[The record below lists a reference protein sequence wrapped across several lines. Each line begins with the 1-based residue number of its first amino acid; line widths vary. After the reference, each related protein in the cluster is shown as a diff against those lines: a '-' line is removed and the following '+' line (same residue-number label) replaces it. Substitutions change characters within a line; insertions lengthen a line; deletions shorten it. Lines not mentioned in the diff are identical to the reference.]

1 MNNTTKDL
9 VGAVTRHQLALTT
22 LLVFL
27 ALLLPAHSGS
37 AAELTTQ
44 AWPNSSEGFAA
55 FAAKLNERNPRNLA
69 ARPEAYVLGAGD
81 RRILELADGDAGAR
95 GAEGRVGIGGQ
106 PSIYAVYLGKATPIH
121 AVGFYTYNIDTR
133 ANQDYEVRFADNSGN
148 PGKRPNF
155 PDNAA
160 LSTGD
165 KVIGPD
171 AGGFLSVFAN
181 PDGSP
186 LIAKADWVEF
196 RIWRTYNVKA
206 GHPARSD
213 KPESW
218 TAGIELEV
226 WGAPDDVIELSPEI
240 LARRAKLKEVP
251 KAPPLI
257 RRDSWDDTLL
267 ATREAVTA
275 WEKQLDDILM
285 LEHGADFGPWQIA
298 GPYPADSAQAQLSA
312 IPGDS
317 PDWRPCRQLA
327 DGQGCDL
334 GKVLSLS
341 PGATLFLRRS
351 VTCNKNFYGDFPLS
365 AHIAMLSGQA
375 RFVASGASCQGDRAL
390 TLQTWDM
397 KGKQGDSELLVK
409 LSADDAGRCPF
420 YFQPQAMVNNR
431 LSAGNR
437 DQRISRRRAVFNQVR
452 REFNDPLS
460 TLLLSREEFDQIWL
474 SYRELHMAQIRW
486 QPDEWAPGLAPL
498 WLAGRYRAMAGKR
511 LAELTAELAVAEP
524 MIAIQARPAL
534 DAIAAE
540 LQDNDAPY
548 AWPADR
554 DRYRRIIALAEMV
567 AVARQIESMRLAV
580 EDQIVTFTKDYPR
593 GNEHLAAISAHKERS
608 LTLWRQTL
616 LDKEHA
622 LPAIVAYKQELDQ
635 LAQHIL
641 LDNPLLRFDKLL
653 VVSEGFHFASN
664 WGGANFLGKKFLT
677 LSPPRPDGELTLL
690 HDAGRITDYDLDFDA
705 QKILYGNGRHIME
718 IGVDGQGLRQVT
730 TVDDQHVKHFDGCYL
745 PSGQLIFCST
755 ACEQAVPCTGEWYVA
770 NLHLAEAD
778 GSGERRLC
786 FEQDHNWNPSV
797 LNNGR
802 VIYTRWEY
810 TDTPHYFTR
819 LLFHMNPD
827 GTAQMEY
834 YGSNSYWPNSMF
846 WPRAIPGHP
855 SAVVCIVSGH
865 HGTARQGELL
875 LLDPA
880 RGRTDAQGAIQR
892 IPGRGKPVEPVILD
906 GLVEKSWPRFAA
918 PWPLAT
924 ADGALGAGK
933 YFLVNMR
940 KDPYSSWG
948 VYLVDVFDNL
958 TPILMGNYMAPRPLQ
973 PRPRPPLITSR
984 VNLDKDY
991 GFVYMSDV
999 TRGPGLR
1006 GTPAGVVKKLRIGAH
1021 HYRYGSNSDTYAS
1034 SYEGGWDVK
1043 RIIGTVPVQEDG
1055 SAFFSVPAN
1064 VPIFVQPLDSEG
1076 KALQTMRSW
1085 FVAMPGETVS
1095 CVGCHEP
1102 QNSVSPAKP
1111 GLAAKKPPSAFTLW
1125 EGPIRGFGFDQ
1136 EVQPV
1141 LDRRCV
1147 SCHDGSGRQGAAPA
1161 GIDLR
1166 AKSLHQD
1173 FNGRYSPAYMALHPY
1188 VRRAGYEADYAM
1200 QKPGEWEADTSPLV
1214 QMLKKGHHCVT
1225 LDPSEWERLYTWID
1239 FNVPY
1244 APNWRQSHRPPQ
1256 DSQVERRAKYKKLH
1270 ANLDDQDELILPAP
1284 PPVAPVAP
1292 ALQKPPPAPLALP
1305 GWPWSEDDAR
1315 ARQAA
1320 LTPRELTLELAPGI
1334 TMHFVAIPAGAS
1346 VVGDHRGTPDEWT
1359 ERAVNIS
1366 EPFWLGVC
1374 EVSNSQ
1380 YACFDPLHD
1389 SAYMDAR
1396 NKDRITR
1403 GYPVNKPDQPVVRI
1417 SFAEAQAFCAWLSER
1432 SGQLCQLP
1440 SEDEWEHACRAGTAT
1455 PWPFGDALPAGQ
1467 QNLANIA
1474 DASLNRWGWGRCEK
1488 DYNDGSMFTMPIGKT
1503 IPNRW
1508 GLYDMIGNVAEWTDS
1523 PYAGNDSLRV
1533 VRGGSWND
1541 RAMQARSASR
1551 WRYPRWQ
1558 PVYNVGFRVKIAMRQ
1573 AAPNP

>member
-1 MNNTTKDL
+1 MNNTTNRL
-9 VGAVTRHQLALTT
+9 PRTAIRRHPARPV
-22 LLVFL
+22 LLVLL
-27 ALLLPAHSGS
+27 ALLLPARFAA

-44 AWPNSSEGFAA
+44 SWPNTPEGFAA
-55 FAAKLNERNPRNLA
+55 FTARLSERNPRNLA
-69 ARPEAYVLGAGD
+69 ARPEAYVVGD
-81 RRILELADGDAGAR
+81 GGRRIQELADGDAGAR

-106 PSIYAVYLGKATPIH
+106 PSIYAVYLGKAAPIH
-121 AVGFYTYNIDTR
+121 AVAFYTFNVDTR
-133 ANQDYEVRFADNSGN
+133 ANQDYEVRFADNSGS

-155 PDNAA
+155 PADAA

-186 LIAKADWVEF
+186 LIAKADWVEY

-206 GHPARSD
+206 GHPARSN

-226 WGAPDDVIELSPEI
+226 WGAPDDEIKPSPEV

-251 KAPPLI
+251 TAPPFI
-257 RRDSWDDTLL
+257 RRDTWDDTLL
-267 ATREAVTA
+267 ATREALSA

-285 LEHGADFGPWQIA
+285 LEHGAEFAPWQLA

-317 PDWRPCRQLA
+317 PDWRPCPDLT
-327 DGQGCDL
+327 DGQGRDL
-334 GKVLSLS
+334 GQAWSLT

-351 VTCNKNFYGDFPLS
+351 VVCSKNFNSDFPLS
-365 AHIAMLSGQA
+365 AHIAMQSGQA
-375 RFVASGASCQGDRAL
+375 RFAASGASCQGDRAL

-397 KGKQGDSELLVK
+397 KGKKGSSELLVK
-409 LSADDAGRCPF
+409 LRADDAGRCPF
-420 YFQPQAMVNNR
+420 YFQPQAMVNSR
-431 LSAGNR
+431 PSAGTR
-437 DQRISRRRAVFNQVR
+437 DQRIDRRRAVFNQVR
-452 REFNDPLS
+452 REFSDPLS
-460 TLLLSREEFDQIWL
+460 TLQLNGEEFDQIWL
-474 SYRELHMAQIRW
+474 TYRDLHMAQTRW
-486 QPDEWAPGLAPL
+486 EPDEWAPGLEPL
-498 WLAGRYRAMAGKR
+498 WLASRYRAMAGKR
-511 LAELTAELAVAEP
+511 LAALADELAIAEP
-524 MIAIQARPAL
+524 MIAIQARPAM
-534 DAIAAE
+534 DALAAE
-540 LQDNDAPY
+540 LQNNDAPY
-548 AWPADR
+548 AWPTDR
-554 DRYRRIIALAEMV
+554 DRYRQAIALAEMV
-567 AVARQIESMRLAV
+567 AAARQIESMRLAV
-580 EDQIVTFTKDYPR
+580 VDQIATFATDYPR
-593 GNEHLAAISAHKERS
+593 GNDHLAAIAAHKERS
-608 LTLWRQTL
+608 MALWRQTIA
-616 LDKEHA
+616 DKERA
-622 LPAIVAYKQELDQ
+622 LPTIVTFKQELDK
-635 LAQHIL
+635 LAQNVL
-641 LDNPLLRFDKLL
+641 LDNPLLRFEKLL
-653 VVSEGFHFASN
+653 VVSEGFYFASN
-664 WGGANFLGKKFLT
+664 WGGPNFLGKKFLT

-690 HDAGRITDYDLDFDA
+690 HDAGRITDYDIDFDA

-718 IGVDGQGLRQVT
+718 VGVDGQGLRQVT

-745 PSGQLIFCST
+745 PSGQLLFCST

-778 GSGERRLC
+778 GSGERRIC
-786 FEQDHNWNPSV
+786 FEQDHDWNPSV

-810 TDTPHYFTR
+810 TDTPHYFSR

-827 GTAQMEY
+827 GTGQMEY

-855 SAVVCIVSGH
+855 SAIVCVVTGH
-865 HGTARQGELL
+865 HGTGRQGELVL
-875 LLDPA
+875 IDPA
-880 RGRTDAQGAIQR
+880 RGRTDAQGVIQR
-892 IPGRGKPVEPVILD
+892 IPGRGKQVDPVIVD

-918 PWPLAT
+918 PWPLAA
-924 ADGALGAGK
+924 ADGAIGAGK

-940 KDPYSSWG
+940 KDPNSPWG

-958 TPILMGNYMAPRPLQ
+958 TPILMGNYMAPRPLL
-973 PRPRPPLITSR
+973 PRPRPPVISPRIDLS
-984 VNLDKDY
+984 KDY

-1021 HYRYGSNSDTYAS
+1021 HYRYGGNGDTYAS

-1064 VPIFVQPLDSEG
+1064 TPIFVQPLDSEG

-1085 FVAMPGETVS
+1085 FVAMPGETLS

-1102 QNSVSPAKP
+1102 QNSVSPTNP
-1111 GLAAKKPPSAFTLW
+1111 GLAAKKPPTAFTLW
-1125 EGPIRGFGFDQ
+1125 EGPVRGFGFDQ

-1147 SCHDGSGRQGAAPA
+1147 GCHNGSEAGPAPA
-1161 GIDLR
+1161 TIDLR

-1173 FNGRYSPAYMALHPY
+1173 FSGRYSPAYMAIHPY

-1200 QKPGEWEADTSPLV
+1200 QKPGEWAANTSPLV
-1214 QMLKKGHHCVT
+1214 QMLKKGHHGVT
-1225 LDPSEWERLYTWID
+1225 LNPLEWERLYTWID

-1244 APNWRQSHRPPQ
+1244 APNWRQSHQPPQ

-1270 ANLDDQDELILPAP
+1270 ANIDDRDELILPAP
-1284 PPVAPVAP
+1284 PPAAPIAP
-1292 ALQKPPPAPLALP
+1292 ALPKPAPAPLALP
-1305 GWPWSEDDAR
+1305 GWPWAEDDAR

-1320 LTPRELTLELAPGI
+1320 LAPRELVLDLAPGV
-1334 TMHFVAIPAGAS
+1334 TMRFVPIPAGTS
-1346 VVGDHRGTPDEWT
+1346 VIGDHRGAPDEWT
-1359 ERAVNIS
+1359 ERAVS
-1366 EPFWLGVC
+1366 FAEPFWLGVC

-1380 YACFDPLHD
+1380 YACFDPHHD

-1417 SFAEAQAFCAWLSER
+1417 SFADAQAFCAWLSDR
-1432 SGQLCQLP
+1432 SGQRCELP

-1455 PWPFGDALPAGQ
+1455 PWPFGDAIPAGQ
-1467 QNLANIA
+1467 HALANIA
-1474 DASLNRWGWGRCEK
+1474 DASLSRWGWGRCEK
-1488 DYNDGSMFTMPIGKT
+1488 DYNDGTMFTAPIGKT
-1503 IPNRW
+1503 TPNRW
-1508 GLYDMIGNVAEWTDS
+1508 GLHDMIGNVAEWTNS
-1523 PYAGNDSLRV
+1523 TYAGDDSLRI

-1541 RAMQARSASR
+1541 RAMQARAASR

-1558 PVYNVGFRVKIAMRQ
+1558 PVYNVGFRVKITMRQ
-1573 AAPNP
+1573 ATTNQ